1 MSLTEFQLPRLIVI
15 AILKVGTQRV
25 AEMELSSQ
33 AVFFCY
39 PNLIEFL
46 GYLLSQQM
54 QCDTMRKL
62 KKLPQLKCVRFNL

>member
-39 PNLIEFL
+39 PKLNRIFGLFTEP
-46 GYLLSQQM
+46 
-54 QCDTMRKL
+54 TNAMRYNAKI
-62 KKLPQLKCVRFNL
+62 KVTPATEMR